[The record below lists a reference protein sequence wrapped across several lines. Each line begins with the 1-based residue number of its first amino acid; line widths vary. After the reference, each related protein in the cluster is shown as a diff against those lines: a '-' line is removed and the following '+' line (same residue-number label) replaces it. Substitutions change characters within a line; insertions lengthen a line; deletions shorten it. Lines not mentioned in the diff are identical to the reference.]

1 MPLRDEKEYGQ
12 NKPMI
17 TELDPDQEKD
27 EVAVYGADEEGLE
40 DQDDVV
46 TSDEVD
52 GEMGDEGG
60 DMDVDLSSETDF
72 ETDDK
77 ELSDEGDE
85 FADDEEI
92 GDDEVSDS
100 DSSDLEL
107 FHQFRDILS
116 QIVQSNNPDME
127 DDEVEAAVEEAF
139 NSYINEDASFSIAMN
154 KHAKRKTESW
164 EGSDVDDLIEQLKYA
179 ESSGVRIN
187 PRAINTNKYYH
198 VVKTVYENTG
208 TTVYNILNEFDLS
221 NAKNKR
227 SDIDRE
233 NREWKSFFSNLVDQF
248 DPSTAQSN
256 NPEAAERKFKELKSL
271 KRENLIFSGNKIK
284 SKIAEAQQN
293 SNIHI
298 IANEE
303 LTGESFVSKRNI
315 LEADAKSIASQTRKT
330 HSVKTDD
337 KVYDGL
343 AILKDMAGVIFQG
356 KVKSFA
362 DMGKGVTPGFKGSQA
377 KARRG
382 DKRNGDKSAES
393 VKEAAVIEILSRLQ
407 EMSDKQVE
415 GLLKAFD
422 NNSDIR
428 SMVKESIDFD
438 FNDDLEAFE
447 TIAESEGLSESFIKD
462 TKLVM
467 ETGMKSKVEAI
478 AENIAI
484 NVSQKIN
491 NKTKAIQNAMVEKLN
506 EYLDYMADEYM
517 EENRLAIEEG
527 QRAELS
533 NNLLEGVFK
542 VFRDNNVDV
551 PEGKENLLVK
561 EQKENAQLQE
571 EIEKLHKTIMG
582 YRKKGTKYMRE
593 AVIARH
599 KDDLSTLKEKN
610 EFIKRANA
618 ITEWKDEADF
628 EEKVKGI
635 KRLYFTENRKVI
647 NKNNKEFDTLV
658 ETVETDNNGTP
669 MDAVLAALDKQM
681 TSKNYNKQFK

>member
-1 MPLRDEKEYGQ
+1 MPMRDEKEYG

-17 TELDPDQEKD
+17 TELDPEDERD
-27 EVAVYGADEEGLE
+27 EVAVYGADDQEGG

-46 TSDEVD
+46 TSDE
-52 GEMGDEGG
+52 MGDEG
-60 DMDVDLSSETDF
+60 DEEMPDVDLSSETDF
-72 ETDDK
+72 EADD
-77 ELSDEGDE
+77 DEISSEDGDE
-85 FADDEEI
+85 FSDDEV

-127 DDEVEAAVEEAF
+127 DDELEAAVEEAF
-139 NSYINEDASFSIAMN
+139 NHYINEDASFAIAMT
-154 KHAKRKTESW
+154 KHARRKSIDW
-164 EGSDVDDLIEQLKYA
+164 EPSDVDDLIEQMKHA
-179 ESSGVRIN
+179 DTSSVNLDTRSLDK
-187 PRAINTNKYYH
+187 NKYYH
-198 VVKTVYENTG
+198 VVKTVFENTDSK
-208 TTVYNILNEFDLS
+208 VYNIISEFDLS
-221 NAKNKR
+221 KANRIR
-227 SDIDRE
+227 SEVDNE
-233 NREWKSFFSNLVDQF
+233 NREWKSFYSNLVDQF
-248 DPSTAQSN
+248 DPSTAQNN
-256 NPEAAERKFKELKSL
+256 NPEAAENKFDELKAL
-271 KRENLIFSGNKIK
+271 KREHFIFSGNKVK
-284 SKIAEAQQN
+284 SIVAEAQQN

-298 IANEE
+298 IVNEE
-303 LTGESFVSKRNI
+303 LQGESFVSKKNI

-330 HSVKTDD
+330 HSVSTDD

-362 DMGKGVTPGFKGSQA
+362 DLGKGVTAGYKGSQA

-393 VKEAAVIEILSRLQ
+393 VKEQAVIEILSRLQ
-407 EMSDKQVE
+407 EMSTKQVE

-422 NNSDIR
+422 DSSDIR
-428 SMVKESIDFD
+428 SMVKESIDFN

-467 ETGMKSKVEAI
+467 ETGMKSKVESI

-484 NVSQKIN
+484 KMSQKLN
-491 NKTKAIQNAMVEKLN
+491 SKTKAIQNAMIEKLN
-506 EYLDYMADEYM
+506 EYLDYMADQYM

-542 VFRDNNVDV
+542 VFRENNVDV

-561 EQKENAQLQE
+561 EQREKAKLEE
-571 EIEKLHKTIMG
+571 EIENLHKIVMS
-582 YRKKGTKYMRE
+582 YRKKGTRFMRE
-593 AVIARH
+593 AIIARH
-599 KDDLSTLKEKN
+599 KEDLSTLKEKN
-610 EFIKRANA
+610 EFVKKANG
-618 ITEWKDEADF
+618 IQEWKDEIDF

-658 ETVETDNNGTP
+658 ETVENDNNGTP
-669 MDAVLAALDKQM
+669 MDAVLEALNKQM
-681 TSKNYNKQFK
+681 TSKNYNKQFNN